1 MLSPGNWDDII
12 DMAEAERF
20 VGREQELEV
29 FRKEISQPFPS
40 YLIFYITGQGG
51 VGKTTLLDRYRSIAA
66 TTGFLVASVDEQQRT
81 VADVLGRIAAQLES
95 LGFSPK
101 HFSERYKTYCQKMD
115 EIESDPYA
123 PQGLATVLG
132 RTIVRAT
139 YIVGDTVP
147 GLRKGL
153 DYLPQASLESKATEW
168 IDYLVKKL
176 GNKNDI
182 ALIRDPI
189 PILTTSFFEDLN
201 ELACHQRLLLC
212 FDNFEATRQEL
223 QEWLLRLRDYRPSS
237 NIRLVIAGRDQPG
250 AKWDPL
256 RRVTRIVQLDIF
268 TEPEAEIFLDSYGI
282 TNRKRRKEILEWSR
296 RLPVLMSWLAAL
308 GESELDTTVSTQD
321 GVERFLRWVT
331 DPALRFVAL
340 VGSIPQ
346 TFNLDLLAL
355 LLKDSEEEIDAS
367 TAFEWLQAM
376 PFVQPHADGWTYH
389 NVVKGML
396 RQYQRQKSPQT
407 YRRMHMHLADY
418 HDALRAAL
426 PLPEEEQWTH
436 EHWRKNTLAY
446 YHYLLIADPHAYWGK
461 FLSTLIIAIS
471 KRWSFTIEMIDILQE
486 KDVFEELGGEQK
498 KLVHLL
504 QKHRQTIVHG
514 DLKECFELFEHLC
527 NIPDL
532 SPQAREY
539 VYTYR
544 GAAHSLWGRYHEALV
559 DFNRAFSL
567 NQNNA
572 LTITSRAVILYV
584 MGRYPEA
591 LDDFNC
597 AFSLNHNDISVIT
610 SRAVVYYMM
619 GKYPEALAD
628 FDHALAINNN
638 DFSTIVSRAVIYR
651 LMGRYPEALA
661 AFDKALA
668 VSKSHS
674 FDRRTGSILSARE
687 ETRFMGHH
695 LEALVNIEQSN
706 PSTDSPAIPILQNQG
721 VERRINS
728 LAEWE
733 QLPASDEQFA
743 WAITGRGRTYLLMG
757 NYQKALADFDQAV
770 ALDNQ
775 DDWYRYCRAQA
786 RELLGNDEMS
796 KDDLQAA
803 ITLAEIVL
811 QRLPDNYRI
820 GFNVA
825 LYALAKGQLAEARA
839 QYIDL
844 LTTCPF
850 LIRLQAALDD
860 VLDFSR
866 NHPSHEAATQIQLL
880 FHSRIA
886 EIKREWS

>member
-1 MLSPGNWDDII
+1 MTSPGNWDDII

-20 VGREQELEV
+20 IGREQELEV
-29 FRKEISQPFPS
+29 FRKEISQSLPS

-51 VGKTTLLDRYRSIAA
+51 VGKTTLLDRCRSIAS

-81 VADVLGRIAAQLES
+81 VPDVLGRIAAHLES
-95 LGFSPK
+95 LGYSLK
-101 HFSERYKTYCQKMD
+101 HFTERYKTYCQKMD

-123 PQGLATVLG
+123 PKGLATVLG
-132 RTIVRAT
+132 RTVVRAT

-182 ALIRDPI
+182 ALVRDPV
-189 PILTTSFFEDLN
+189 PILTASFFEDLN
-201 ELACHQRLLLC
+201 ELARHQRILLC

-237 NIRLVIAGRDQPG
+237 NIRLIIAGRDQPG

-256 RRVTRIVQLDIF
+256 RRVTKIVQLDIF
-268 TEPEAEIFLDSYGI
+268 TEAEAEIFLDSYGV
-282 TNRKRRKEILEWSR
+282 TNLKRRKEILEWSR

-331 DPALRFVAL
+331 DPALRLVAL
-340 VGSIPQ
+340 IGSIPQ

-355 LLKDSEEEIDAS
+355 LLKDSGEEIDAS
-367 TAFEWLQAM
+367 TAFEWLQTM

-396 RQYQRQKSPQT
+396 RQYQRQKSPQA
-407 YRRMHMHLADY
+407 YRRMHMHLANY
-418 HDALRAAL
+418 HDALRTAL
-426 PLPEEEQWTH
+426 PLPEEEQWAN

-446 YHYLLIADPHAYWGK
+446 YHYLLIADPHAHWGK
-461 FLSTLIIAIS
+461 FMSMLIISIS

-486 KDVFEELGGEQK
+486 KDVFEELGREQK
-498 KLVHLL
+498 ELTHLL
-504 QKHRQTIVHG
+504 QTHRQSIAHG
-514 DLKECFELFEHLC
+514 DLKEGFELFEKLC
-527 NIPDL
+527 SIPDL
-532 SPQAREY
+532 LPQAREY

-544 GAAHSLWGRYHEALV
+544 GAAHSLWRRYSEALA
-559 DFNRAFSL
+559 DFNRAFTL
-567 NQNNA
+567 NQNNISI
-572 LTITSRAVILYV
+572 ITSRAVVLYV

-591 LDDFNC
+591 LADFNR
-597 AFSLNHNDISVIT
+597 AFILNNNDVSVIT

-619 GKYPEALAD
+619 GNYPEALAD
-628 FDHALAINNN
+628 FDHALAINKD
-638 DFSTIVSRAVIYR
+638 DFSIIVSRAVIYR

-661 AFDKALA
+661 AFDKALSL
-668 VSKSHS
+668 SKSHP
-674 FDRRTGSILSARE
+674 FYHRTGSILAARE

-695 LEALVNIEQSN
+695 LEALVNTDQFS
-706 PSTDSPAIPILQNQG
+706 STMNSSDMTPLKNQEE
-721 VERRINS
+721 VQRPNM
-728 LAEWE
+728 LAELD
-733 QLPASDEQFA
+733 QPPASNEQFA

-770 ALDNQ
+770 TLDKQ

-786 RELLGNDEMS
+786 RELLGDEEMS

-811 QRLPDNYRI
+811 QQSPDNYRV
-820 GFNVA
+820 GFNAA
-825 LYALAKGQLAEARA
+825 LYALAKGQLPEARA
-839 QYIDL
+839 RYIDL

-850 LIRLQAALDD
+850 LIRLQAAFDD

-866 NHPSHEAATQIQLL
+866 NHPSHDAAAQIQIL
-880 FHSRIA
+880 FQSRIA